1 MRPSAGVHI
10 TIFTRPDEHIETENE
25 LCELKFSS

>member
-10 TIFTRPDEHIETENE
+10 TIFTRPDEHIEKSESIKK
-25 LCELKFSS
+25 LQP